1 MAEFNPR
8 SIQECIDN
16 KATQFASIRE
26 LIEQNMEN
34 KKEDNSTSNTAFNN
48 VYANYKKL
56 FDLVFAAYPAIK
68 LPAHTLVFHSNQYL
82 AKHLNYFEPLGSNM
96 KIQDIRTYRN
106 KQATIPLPFTTIYP
120 RVYCNLTPAGNQ
132 YVGANMNVGEGV
144 YSSKEAIHFIQFPY
158 ITYRKS
164 DGSEGTDHLKDL
176 FNITSTQFFK
186 QYMEKK
192 NAEALLDPT
201 KPHYCGFILSTEV
214 DATRDKDSNATR
226 FAGTFNADYRI
237 YPELLI
243 MDGFDKFTKVAQYD
257 LYRID
262 PTVTLIGTGPAKR
275 RLGYLPTISSIDF
288 ITQIVNFVEDNIEDE
303 FKIPRLN
310 FDVQIA
316 SLNSIGAVRTAL
328 DGNYGADAGKL
339 FAYVCPSAPD
349 HKLFSLRDGS
359 PNELLFEQVAYS
371 L

>member
-56 FDLVFAAYPAIK
+56 FDLVFKAHPTIT

-82 AKHLNYFEPLGSNM
+82 ARHLNYFEPLNSNM

-144 YSSKEAIHFIQFPY
+144 YSSKEAVHFIQFPY

-164 DGSEGTDHLKDL
+164 DGSEGRDHLKDL
-176 FNITSTQFFK
+176 INITSTQFFK

-214 DATRDKDSNATR
+214 DATRNIDTNATR
-226 FAGTFNADYRI
+226 FAATFDADYRI

-262 PTVTLIGTGPAKR
+262 PTVTLIGTGPAER
-275 RLGYLPTISSIDF
+275 RLEYRPTMSSIDF
-288 ITQIVNFVEDNIEDE
+288 ITQIVDFVEDNIEDE
-303 FKIPRLN
+303 FAIRRLA
-310 FDVQIA
+310 FEVQKEA
-316 SLNSIGAVRTAL
+316 LGSIGAKMTELA
-328 DGNYGADAGKL
+328 GNYGADAGKL

-349 HKLFSLRDGS
+349 HKRFSLPRDI
-359 PNELLFEQVAYS
+359 PNELLFDQPA
-371 L
+371 

>member
-8 SIQECIDN
+8 TIQECIDN

-26 LIEQNMEN
+26 LIEQNIEN

-56 FDLVFAAYPAIK
+56 FDLVFAAHPPIT

-82 AKHLNYFEPLGSNM
+82 AKHLNYFEPLNSNM

-144 YSSKEAIHFIQFPY
+144 YSTKEPVHFIQFPF
-158 ITYRKS
+158 IKYRIS
-164 DGSEGTDHLKDL
+164 DGHEIGDHLKDL

-201 KPHYCGFILSTEV
+201 KPHYCGFILSTDV
-214 DATRDKDSNATR
+214 DATPVRDGQATR
-226 FAGTFNADYRI
+226 FASGTNYV

-257 LYRID
+257 LYRPRISSAD
-262 PTVTLIGTGPAKR
+262 VTQIGTGPNKR
-275 RLGYLPTISSIDF
+275 RLEYRPTMNSINF
-288 ITQIVNFVEDNIEDE
+288 ITQIVDFVEDNIEDE
-303 FKIPRLN
+303 FAIPRLP
-310 FDVQIA
+310 FGVQTTA
-316 SLNSIGAVRTAL
+316 LGSIGAVRADL
-328 DGNYGADAGKL
+328 AGNYGSTADKL
-339 FAYVCPSAPD
+339 QAYVCRSAPD
-349 HKLFSLRDGS
+349 HKLFGLPDGF
-359 PNELLFEQVAYS
+359 PIELPLDQEPPP
-371 L
+371 